1 MLLLIVG
8 PSAVTEVVPSEMT
21 WQQNE
26 DSSDYSLW
34 EREDADTMNAG
45 RKWNSRGWHHP
56 GFPRKQVSDHGD
68 PAVAALI
75 RAGDKN
81 AIAAHTRWPMRSSR
95 RVSNACLRHADDV
108 GMATTSTTPIALC
121 LRPSIWA
128 FKAAVPRCRRIR

>member
-1 MLLLIVG
+1 
-8 PSAVTEVVPSEMT
+8 MT

-56 GFPRKQVSDHGD
+56 GFPRKQVSDHSD

-81 AIAAHTRWPMRSSR
+81 AIAAQYTMADALVSASF
-95 RVSNACLRHADDV
+95 SNACLRHADDV

-121 LRPSIWA
+121 LRPSICA